1 MSRILSRFVAG
12 LAPFLMLLVSAG
24 GEAAYTATAPP
35 HSAGTE
41 LTLPAAWRFE
51 EPLIA
56 TASTSAK
63 EDQALLAAIKS
74 YRSQSGID
82 DFQALNGFLHDHPR
96 SGWRV
101 ALLTNLGLTYFHYG
115 YFSEAI
121 DSWEG
126 AWKEGKNVTE
136 LHARSLVDRALG
148 ELARMHSR
156 LGHTER
162 IAALLNEI
170 GDRHVTGPATEAIT
184 GAREALWLMRHD
196 PGVSFLCGPMA
207 LKNLLI
213 LQKAK
218 AEDVH
223 TVMEYRSSPQ
233 GVTLDQVSH
242 LADQVSFPHRI
253 IFRKPG
259 QPIPVPSIVHWKVT
273 HFAAIVGEANGRF
286 HIQDP
291 TFGTELWVTRS
302 AIDHDSSGYFLV
314 PDAAVRN
321 VAWRSVG
328 SNEAGQIR
336 GMGVT
341 YLNDALA
348 TLLNDLLCKS
358 CNGTPGMA
366 TYNMHEML
374 VSLHISDTPLSY
386 SPPKGP
392 SVKILLVYNQ
402 REAQQPSSTNFPYF
416 NISQKW
422 SMNWLAFIVD
432 DPTNP
437 GGSVQRYAA
446 GGGVV
451 SYSGYNSATG
461 AFTPETRDA
470 SVLVRDVGSS
480 LTYTRQLQDGSSET
494 YSLSDGKTS
503 YPRRLFLT
511 EITDPQGNKV
521 VLNYDSQL
529 RLTSLT
535 DATGR
540 QTKFSYGL
548 SGAPL
553 MITKITDPFGRDAQL
568 TYDSSQRLIQ
578 ITDAIGMKSQFAYDA
593 NSLIDSMTT
602 PYGTTQFAYDGPG
615 ASPGNQRDLQVTD
628 PLGYTEHLEYL
639 QYAPGI
645 PYFDPVIPQGMPDGL
660 FDAYLYGRDTF
671 YWDKHANVLAGTDFT
686 MARNRHWAHTPDL
699 TTTSHVLEAYK
710 YPLENRVWMNYEGQ
724 SPYYYGSGVQG
735 TFDSPVATGRVL
747 DDGTTQL
754 KLNSY
759 NPQGRLT
766 QTIDPVGRA
775 TQMTYAAN
783 GIDPVT
789 VQQQTAAS
797 TYSNVAQFTYNNQH
811 LPLTYT
817 DAAGQT
823 TSYTY
828 NAAGQ
833 TTQTTDALSE
843 VTTYQYDSLGYLTR
857 IVNAN
862 GQTAASFTYD
872 SFGRVATRT
881 DSEGYTVNYAYDAL
895 DRVTTETYPDGT
907 TRVFTWNK
915 LDLTSVKDRQDRV
928 TSYTYDAVRNL
939 INVKDPLGHQTKFA
953 YYENGTLKSL
963 TDPNGNVTTWS
974 IDIQS
979 RVTGK
984 TYADG
989 SQVTNTYENTTSRLK
1004 AVTDALGQVKQNTY
1018 NLDNSLAAI
1027 TYANAVHATP
1037 NVSYAYDPYFLR
1049 PVSMTDGSGTT
1060 QYTYEPVGSLG
1071 ALQPLKEIGPFNN
1084 TTITY
1089 QYDSLGRVKARTV
1102 DTSTETFTYDSL
1114 GRPTS
1119 HGTPLGNF
1127 TLGYLGQTSQLTSQL
1142 LGNGVGTKW
1151 TYNTNLNDRRLKDIA
1166 NSGATRSY
1174 QFTTTPEN
1182 DITQIAETAPLGSAW
1197 APQTWTYSY
1206 DESDRVQTGQSSS
1219 GSHYG
1224 YTYDPA
1230 DNITAFNNPSGSEGA
1245 TYNDLN
1251 QIKSFGSTAYI
1262 YDANGNVLDDGVRTY
1277 QWDAENRLIEVAHKT
1292 GPGITT
1298 FRYDGLGRRIAI
1310 SYNGSETHYLWCGS
1324 MLCQGRTSTDTVTRR
1339 YYPEGE
1345 AIPLSGT
1352 LLYYGQDQLGS
1363 VRDVLAAQNG
1373 SRVASFDY
1381 DPYGNSSQSNGRVA
1395 TDFRYAG
1402 MFYDQQDGL
1411 YLTQY
1416 RAYDSRTGR
1425 WVSRDP
1431 IEENGG
1437 LNLYAYVGGSPTN
1450 AIDPTGLFLDE
1461 TGQYIV
1467 VTAAT
1472 AARWS
1477 ATAIATGAAELVA
1490 ILSLSGDTP
1499 QAPDPKVYIFYHGT
1513 SAASAQALLGGAPLC
1528 PLTAGSGKIDGPPGF
1543 YLATDPD
1550 AAAYFALRRQGA
1562 ILQYTLT
1569 QSAYDSLMSGGAQ
1582 FGSIPPG
1589 GMAYFPGYQLLIPPS
1604 LFPTFNG
1611 LQGSGQIVV
1620 APYAHE

>member
-1 MSRILSRFVAG
+1 L
-12 LAPFLMLLVSAG
+12 
-24 GEAAYTATAPP
+24 PP
-35 HSAGTE
+35 
-41 LTLPAAWRFE
+41 AWRFE

-56 TASTSAK
+56 TAPTSAK
-63 EDQALLAAIKS
+63 EDQALLEAIKD
-74 YRSQSGID
+74 YRSHGID

-101 ALLTNLGLTYFHYG
+101 ALLTDQGLTYFHYG

-126 AWKEGKNVTE
+126 AWEEGKTITE
-136 LHARSLVDRALG
+136 LHARALVDRAVG

-162 IAALLNEI
+162 IAALLDEI

-196 PGVSFLCGPMA
+196 PGVSFLCGPLA

-242 LADQVSFPHRI
+242 LADQVNFPHRI

-291 TFGTELWVTRS
+291 TFGTELWVTRA

-314 PDAAVRN
+314 PDTATRN

-341 YLNDALA
+341 YLSDALA
-348 TLLNDLLCKS
+348 TLLNDLLCKTCS
-358 CNGTPGMA
+358 GHGMA
-366 TYNMHEML
+366 TYDMHEML
-374 VSLHISDTPLSY
+374 VSLHISDIPVGYT
-386 SPPKGP
+386 PPKGP
-392 SVKILLVYNQ
+392 PVNVMLVYNQ
-402 REAQQPSSTNFPYF
+402 REAQQPSSSNFPYF

-451 SYSGYNSATG
+451 SYSGYNNATG

-470 SVLVRDVGSS
+470 SVLIKNSS
-480 LTYTRQLQDGSSET
+480 STGYTRQLQDGSSET
-494 YSLSDGKTS
+494 YGLSDGKTA

-521 VLNYDSQL
+521 VLSYDSNL

-540 QTKFSYGL
+540 ETKFSYGL
-548 SGAPL
+548 ASAPL
-553 MITKITDPFGRDAQL
+553 MITKITDPFGRSAQL

-578 ITDAIGMKSQFAYDA
+578 ITDVIGMKSQFTYDS
-593 NSLIDSMTT
+593 NSLIDAMTT
-602 PYGTTQFAYDGPG
+602 PYGTTQFAYSGPG
-615 ASPGNQRDLQVTD
+615 GYPGNERDLFVTD
-628 PLGYTEHLEYL
+628 PLGYTEHLEFL

-645 PYFDPVIPQGMPDGL
+645 PQYDPPQVLPQGMDL
-660 FDAYLYGRDTF
+660 FNNYLFGRDTF
-671 YWDKHANVLAGTDFT
+671 YWDKHANAIAPTDFT
-686 MARNRHWAHTPDL
+686 MARNRHWAHTSDL

-710 YPLENRVWMNYEGQ
+710 YPLENRVWMNYPGQ
-724 SPYYYGSGVQG
+724 SPYYYGSGVVG
-735 TFDSPVATGRVL
+735 TFDQPSATGRVL
-747 DDGTTQL
+747 DNSTTQL
-754 KLNSY
+754 TQKSY
-759 NPQGRLT
+759 NPQGRIT
-766 QTIDPVGRA
+766 QTIDPAGRT
-775 TQMTYAAN
+775 TQFTYAAN

-789 VQQQTAAS
+789 VQQMTSAS
-797 TYSNVAQFTYNNQH
+797 GFSTIAQFTYNNQH

-823 TSYTY
+823 TTYAY

-833 TTQTTDALSE
+833 LTSATDALGE
-843 VTTYQYDSLGYLTR
+843 VTTYQYNSLGYLTR

-862 GQTAASFTYD
+862 DQTAASFTYD
-872 SFGRVATRT
+872 QFGRVATRT
-881 DSEGYTVNYAYDAL
+881 DSEGYTVTYAYDAL
-895 DRVTTETYPDGT
+895 DRIITETYPDGT
-907 TRVFTWNK
+907 TRAFTWNK
-915 LDLTSVKDRQDRV
+915 LDLASVKDRQGRV

-939 INVKDPLGHQTKFA
+939 VNVKDPLDHQTKFG
-953 YYENGTLKSL
+953 YYENGTLQSQ
-963 TDPNGNVTTWS
+963 TDPNGNVTSWS

-984 TYADG
+984 KYADG
-989 SQVTNTYENTTSRLK
+989 TQVANTYENTTSRLK
-1004 AVTDALGQVKQNTY
+1004 AMTDALGQVKQYAY
-1018 NLDNSLAAI
+1018 NVDNSLAGL

-1071 ALQPLKEIGPFNN
+1071 ALQSLKEIGPFNN
-1084 TTITY
+1084 STIAY
-1089 QYDSLGRVKARTV
+1089 QYDALGRVKARTV

-1119 HGTPLGNF
+1119 HGTPLGSF
-1127 TLGYLGQTSQLTSQL
+1127 ALGYLGQTSQLTSQL

-1151 TYNTNLNDRRLKDIA
+1151 TYDTNLNDRRLKDIA

-1174 QFTTTPEN
+1174 QFTATPEN
-1182 DITQIAETAPLGSAW
+1182 DITQITETAPLGSAW
-1197 APQTWTYSY
+1197 APETWTYGY
-1206 DESDRVQTGQSSS
+1206 DESDRLLTGQSSS

-1224 YTYDPA
+1224 YTYDSA
-1230 DNITAFNNPSGSEGA
+1230 DNITALDSRSGSEGA
-1245 TYNDLN
+1245 TYNELN
-1251 QIKSFGSTAYI
+1251 QVKNFGSSSYL

-1277 QWDAENRLIEVAHKT
+1277 QWDAENRLIQVVHKT
-1292 GPGITT
+1292 GPGTTT
-1298 FRYDGLGRRIAI
+1298 FRYDGLGRRISI
-1310 SYNGSETHYLWCGS
+1310 SYNGSETRYLWCGS
-1324 MLCQGRTSTDTVTRR
+1324 TLCQGRTSTDTVTRR

-1363 VRDVLAAQNG
+1363 VRDVVATQNG

-1416 RAYDSRTGR
+1416 RAYDPRVAKWLG
-1425 WVSRDP
+1425 RDP
-1431 IEENGG
+1431 IQENGG
-1437 LNLYAYVGGSPTN
+1437 INLYGYSTENPINNLDPAGLADLNLTPPNNPAYPANGRWF
-1450 AIDPTGLFLDE
+1450 DPGFFTVSTHGY
-1461 TGQYIV
+1461 TQ
-1467 VTAAT
+1467 AA
-1472 AARWS
+1472 
-1477 ATAIATGAAELVA
+1477 
-1490 ILSLSGDTP
+1490 
-1499 QAPDPKVYIFYHGT
+1499 
-1513 SAASAQALLGGAPLC
+1513 AASLGFDSSDYVLGPNNSPLSYQQLANLIVNGLNPDGTPSADPWNGSTPIELGICFAGSGGPNSFAEKLANEIAHQTGRAPTIFATPGYFLTNLPPYGRYVLFPGFVLPVYSQAYGGAPF
-1528 PLTAGSGKIDGPPGF
+1528 PWKMVPFIGK
-1543 YLATDPD
+1543 L
-1550 AAAYFALRRQGA
+1550 
-1562 ILQYTLT
+1562 
-1569 QSAYDSLMSGGAQ
+1569 
-1582 FGSIPPG
+1582 
-1589 GMAYFPGYQLLIPPS
+1589 
-1604 LFPTFNG
+1604 N
-1611 LQGSGQIVV
+1611 
-1620 APYAHE
+1620 